1 MKTDNNHN
9 IILFLST
16 YPPRECGIATF
27 TQDLAQ
33 AMNKRFNPVTK
44 SKILAINEN
53 ETSFYNYPEI
63 VHCQIAGDEL
73 KDYAGLAEDIN
84 KNDNIKIINIQHE
97 FGIFGGEMGDYLIP
111 FFQVIEKP
119 VITTFHSVLPEP
131 QKHIKKLVNFIADHS
146 SAIIVMNQRSA
157 EILQEDYQILKNKI
171 HLIPHGI
178 PDTTFDSSAELK
190 KKFHLE
196 GKTVLSTFGLLS
208 PGKGIEYAIRALPEV
223 IRQHPEI
230 VYLVLG
236 ETHPMHRKLHGEK
249 YRDFLNGEV
258 ERLQLKDN
266 VKFYPKYL
274 SLEEIIEYLKAT
286 DIYISTPLEL
296 TQSVSGTLSYA
307 LGCGRPA
314 ISTATEYAKYIIDE
328 NTGILVKSKS
338 PRAISLAIL
347 KIISDGPALLRMSKN
362 AYADTRKMIWPNVA
376 ASYFDVYK
384 RFAKIDSEEK
394 KFPILKLD
402 HLVRMTNNFGLVQ
415 HATYEKPNL
424 KFGYSTDD
432 NARALI
438 FLSEYNKYFPDNI
451 ALDLIKKYLK
461 FIECVQTKDGTLSNI
476 VNKKK
481 RPDRTKTDDVQGRGI
496 WALGYILSQDNL
508 PQEIIKP
515 AKKIFKKLLRTLK
528 FIKAPRAR
536 AFAIIGLYYHL
547 KRLPRRLLHRSLY
560 KTFIK
565 FSDAQIKFYRESST
579 DDWHWFEDNLTY
591 SNSKLSECLFYAYDL
606 TKNKKYLDVAQK
618 SLKFLS
624 QITFENG
631 QYTPIGQNGWFHKS
645 NHRSYFDQQ
654 PEDTASMVQ
663 TKIIAYK
670 ITGHKHHLKDAAMAF
685 QWFLGKNYLK
695 QMVYN
700 EVTGGCH
707 DGIGQYSLNMNQGA
721 ESTLSYLM
729 ARLEFEDPK
738 IKAGMEKI

>member
-1 MKTDNNHN
+1 MKIDNNSN
-9 IILFLST
+9 VILFLST

-27 TQDLAQ
+27 TQDLAT
-33 AMNKRFNPVTK
+33 AMNNRFNPVTK
-44 SKILAINEN
+44 SKIIAINEN
-53 ETSFYNYPEI
+53 ETSFYHYPEI
-63 VHCQIAGDEL
+63 VHCQIAGNEL
-73 KDYAGLAEDIN
+73 RDYAGLAEKIN
-84 KNDNIKIINIQHE
+84 KQENIKIVNIQHE
-97 FGIFGGEMGDYLIP
+97 FGIFGGKMGDYLIP
-111 FFQVIEKP
+111 FLQVIEKP
-119 VITTFHSVLPEP
+119 VVTTFHSVLPQP
-131 QKHIKKLVNFIADHS
+131 QKHIKKLVHFISDHS
-146 SAIIVMNQRSA
+146 HALVVMNQRSA
-157 EILQEDYQILKNKI
+157 EILKKDYQLPKNKI
-171 HLIPHGI
+171 HLVPHGI
-178 PDTTFDSSAELK
+178 PDTTFDSTAEFK

-196 GKTVLSTFGLLS
+196 GKIILSTFGLLS
-208 PGKGIEYAIRALPEV
+208 PGKGIEYAIRALPRV
-223 IRQHPEI
+223 VKQHPEI

-249 YRDFLNGEV
+249 YRNFLNREV
-258 ERLQLKDN
+258 DRLHLQDN

-286 DIYISTPLEL
+286 DIYLSTPLEMS
-296 TQSVSGTLSYA
+296 QSVSGTLSYA
-307 LGCGRPA
+307 LGCGRPV
-314 ISTATEYAKYIIDE
+314 ISTATEYAKYIIDKD
-328 NTGILVKSKS
+328 NGILVKPKNSQAVSK
-338 PRAISLAIL
+338 AIL
-347 KIISDGPALLRMSKN
+347 KIVSDGQMLSRMSKN
-362 AYADTRKMIWPNVA
+362 AYANTRKMIWSNVA
-376 ASYFDVYK
+376 ASYFNVYK
-384 RFAKIDSEEK
+384 KFAKIGTEEK
-394 KFPILKLD
+394 KFPKIKLD
-402 HLVRMTNNFGLVQ
+402 HLIRLTNNFGLIQ
-415 HATYEKPNL
+415 HANYEKPNI

-438 FLSEYNKYFPDNI
+438 FLGEYYKYFPEN
-451 ALDLIKKYLK
+451 ATMDLIKKYLK
-461 FIECVQTKDGTLSNI
+461 FLEFVQAKDGSLSNI
-476 VNKKK
+476 VNSKKQL
-481 RPDRTKTDDVQGRGI
+481 DRTKTDDVQGRGI
-496 WALGYILSQDNL
+496 WALGYILSLDNL
-508 PQEIIKP
+508 PQEIKKP

-560 KTFIK
+560 KTFMK
-565 FSDAQIKFYRESST
+565 FSDAQVKFYRESST

-663 TKIIAYK
+663 TKIAAHK
-670 ITGHKHHLKDAAMAF
+670 ITGYKHHLKDAFIAF

-707 DGIGQYSLNMNQGA
+707 DGIGQYTLNMNQGA

-738 IKAGMEKI
+738 IKSALEKI